1 MTSDRSREMIKLA
14 YKAMDDKKGQDI
26 KILDISDITTIAD
39 YFIICSGTNVSQMD
53 AIVDNIE
60 ETLGRAGYTARR
72 TEGGRNSGWILM
84 DYADVVVYVFSQD
97 DRLFYDLERIWRDGR
112 SVDPAEI

>member
-1 MTSDRSREMIKLA
+1 MIKLA

-84 DYADVVVYVFSQD
+84 DYGDVVVNILTADMRAKYSI
-97 DRLFYDLERIWRDGR
+97 EKIWGDCEFTL
-112 SVDPAEI
+112 VK

>member
-1 MTSDRSREMIKLA
+1 MTSDKAREMVKLA

-60 ETLGRAGYTARR
+60 EMMGRAGYNARR
-72 TEGGRNSGWILM
+72 TEGGRRSLRRHL
-84 DYADVVVYVFSQD
+84 VFREA
-97 DRLFYDLERIWRDGR
+97 RLRL
-112 SVDPAEI
+112 

>member
-1 MTSDRSREMIKLA
+1 MTSDKAKEMVKLA

-26 KILDISDITTIAD
+26 RILDISEITTLAD

-60 ETLGRAGYTARR
+60 ETMGRAGYNARR

-84 DYADVVVYVFSQD
+84 DYADVVVHVFSQD
-97 DRLFYDLERIWRDGR
+97 DRLFYDLERIWRDGK
-112 SVDPAEI
+112 SVEPSEI